1 MSCLKKKKLY
11 IKIDYIINSFYL
23 KDKFDIDEITI
34 LILIIFETI
43 INVEFKNIFLKK
55 NFIRN
60 KWIYINKNKKTKI
73 ILKYCPKIFI

>member
-60 KWIYINKNKKTKI
+60 K
-73 ILKYCPKIFI
+73 